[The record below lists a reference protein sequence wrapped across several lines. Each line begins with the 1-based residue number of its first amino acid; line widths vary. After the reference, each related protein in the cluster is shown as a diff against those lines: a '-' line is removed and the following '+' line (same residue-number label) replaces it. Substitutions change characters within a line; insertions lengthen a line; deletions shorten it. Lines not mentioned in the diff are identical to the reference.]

1 VNQPQIQEG
10 RSGSAGLDADLSR
23 NLVYWLSFPE
33 LRHIG
38 GRFSNPKSRSNPAG
52 VADVL
57 RKPNQWPVC
66 QRIIQVIQVIHEYS

>member
-1 VNQPQIQEG
+1 VSKGSINVARVGTGVNQPQIQEG
-10 RSGSAGLDADLSR
+10 TSGFAGLDADLSR

-57 RKPNQWPVC
+57 RKPNQWLG
-66 QRIIQVIQVIHEYS
+66 